1 MARSSL
7 PKVVL
12 VIAMVLGGLTT
23 TSLAGAALCG
33 GPKIKGICFVPGV
46 SAIPP
51 PRRGARG
58 GDRASVVAA
67 EHGEEGLDHRMAEMV
82 GSMTLTTRETSIT
95 VETWR
100 HAESSSSPTRE
111 CSRSMWRA
119 HSRSSREQ
127 GVPQLRVGATA
138 PT

>member
-46 SAIPP
+46 RINFANLSGINLSGVNLSGDVFFEDNLT
-51 PRRGARG
+51 GANLTNASLG
-58 GDRASVVAA
+58 GADVKDATLAGVTWVFTTCPDETNS
-67 EHGEEGLDHRMAEMV
+67 DHDGGTCV
-82 GSMTLTTRETSIT
+82 GHLT
-95 VETWR
+95 
-100 HAESSSSPTRE
+100 H
-111 CSRSMWRA
+111 
-119 HSRSSREQ
+119 
-127 GVPQLRVGATA
+127 
-138 PT
+138 